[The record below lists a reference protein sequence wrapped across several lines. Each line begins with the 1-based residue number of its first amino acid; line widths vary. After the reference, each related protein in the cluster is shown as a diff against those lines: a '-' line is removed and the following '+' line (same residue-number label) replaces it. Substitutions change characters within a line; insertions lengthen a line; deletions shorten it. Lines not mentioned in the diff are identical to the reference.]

1 MLAPHTVAAGID
13 DDVPSC
19 LFEIDLIAITA
30 IRTNDETANDSVD
43 PKGEYFIGISSERGL
58 GPFEL
63 RTGESSA
70 FTPGLALDVIDSGWP
85 VPTDGSRTVSTVA
98 FAVMTREDDTT
109 PVGEDDRDDSGTP
122 LFIREQVV
130 CPAGRTVVTRFVD
143 IPHRST
149 DGRKRKADQLKLSL
163 RIASID

>member
-1 MLAPHTVAAGID
+1 MGTREGHVG
-13 DDVPSC
+13 S
-19 LFEIDLIAITA
+19 IA
-30 IRTNDETANDSVD
+30 
-43 PKGEYFIGISSERGL
+43 RGL

-85 VPTDGSRTVSTVA
+85 VPTDGSRTVATVA